1 MNINYKNIPNECL
14 DRKKLLT
21 DKNNN
26 LMNKRLLFSA
36 VLAAMI
42 GANEA
47 QAYHPMAI
55 PAQVFAQT
63 ESGGG

>member
-1 MNINYKNIPNECL
+1 
-14 DRKKLLT
+14 
-21 DKNNN
+21 
-26 LMNKRLLFSA
+26 MNKRLLFSA

-63 ESGGG
+63 ESGG